1 MKHPEAN
8 EIIAEAEKFRLKL
21 ELAKTTKNLLVT
33 DDFPVMNCKL
43 SSLLFVYHA
52 LQKWPSIVIYGV
64 SGIAANH
71 DGDYTISHYWL
82 EYLETAIDLTAD
94 QYNIIEESQLNRQI
108 LTNRPFKPISTG
120 HIGSMQ
126 NYKIFKIS
134 YRDTYILGL
143 PELAEDFIRD
153 LHASYEAL
161 GKLTSY
167 M

>member
-1 MKHPEAN
+1 
-8 EIIAEAEKFRLKL
+8 
-21 ELAKTTKNLLVT
+21 
-33 DDFPVMNCKL
+33 
-43 SSLLFVYHA
+43 
-52 LQKWPSIVIYGV
+52 
-64 SGIAANH
+64 
-71 DGDYTISHYWL
+71 
-82 EYLETAIDLTAD
+82 
-94 QYNIIEESQLNRQI
+94 
-108 LTNRPFKPISTG
+108 
-120 HIGSMQ
+120 MQ